1 MTGEAAGDLIAVA
14 NHPSTNEP
22 CEPIAR
28 VTHERK
34 LLMLTLPKIEEKT
47 GLNDFPVLYWNH
59 VGLEMNRI
67 THSLSGP
74 QSGPTMSSRALG
86 LMHLSMHDAYFAV
99 LGASAPYP
107 IYLPASECPA
117 LPASV
122 TPSLDNANIA
132 LTAAAITILD
142 HLYKSGG
149 AGISIEANETLT
161 SALSKAI
168 ADYQREIPTLS
179 AAHGFGQAVAEAI
192 FSRLGVKQGD
202 IGADAGRYEPKQGKY
217 KFRDEPVNPL
227 RRPPIDPNNPGRG
240 TRAQRLYHG
249 PFYGTTVKDFA
260 VTDPDGHTL
269 APPPAGDTAYLQAL
283 CEVIE
288 LGGAPGQTTTKRTP
302 DQTVAALYWAYDGAN
317 LIGTPPRL
325 YNQIA
330 RVIAW
335 NRSAPAA
342 TELARSSEFV
352 RLFALVNTAMADSGK
367 YAWKEKY
374 RHEFWRPLTGVR
386 EHDEAT
392 GSRPEKTGGNYHLD
406 KNADP
411 FWIALGAPETNT
423 NRISFK
429 PPFPAYPSGHA
440 TFGAAAFQMIRLFYK
455 CDATTADDISFSFVS
470 EELNGISRDLHAPFD
485 PAIPLEDQPGIIRTR
500 VVRRFKSLWQAIFE
514 NALSRIY
521 LGVHW
526 NFDAFDVKDLKGAG
540 YENAEAVTYS
550 HVWTKKRMDDKRPV
564 GGVPLGLGIA
574 NDIFANQMKA
584 PQQPG
589 MPMQATPDAAK
600 APEPAKSTYT
610 GIR

>member
-1 MTGEAAGDLIAVA
+1 
-14 NHPSTNEP
+14 
-22 CEPIAR
+22 
-28 VTHERK
+28 
-34 LLMLTLPKIEEKT
+34 MLTLPKIEEEP

-67 THSLSGP
+67 THSLGGP

-86 LMHLSMHDAYFAV
+86 LLHLAMHDAYFAV
-99 LGASAPYP
+99 LGTGAPYP
-107 IYLPASECPA
+107 IYLPNHERPA
-117 LPASV
+117 LAPGVKSN
-122 TPSLDNANIA
+122 LENANIA

-142 HLYKSGG
+142 HLYKNGG

-168 ADYQREIPTLS
+168 ADYQPEIPTLS
-179 AAHGFGQAVAEAI
+179 DAHGFGQAIAEAI

-202 IGADAGRYEPKQGKY
+202 VGADAGRYEPKQGKY

-227 RRPPIDPNNPGRG
+227 RRPAIDPNNPSRG

-269 APPPAGDTAYLQAL
+269 APPPAGDAAYLQAL
-283 CEVIE
+283 IEVIE
-288 LGGAPGQTTTKRTP
+288 LGGAPGQSKTKRTP

-325 YNQIA
+325 YNQIV

-335 NRSAPAA
+335 NRSSPAA
-342 TELARSSEFV
+342 TPLARTSEFV
-352 RLFALVNTAMADSGK
+352 RLFALVNTALADAGK

-374 RHEFWRPLTGVR
+374 RYEFWRPLTGVR
-386 EHDEAT
+386 EHDEAS
-392 GSRPEKTGGNYHLD
+392 GSRPEKTGGNLHLD
-406 KNADP
+406 CDSDP

-423 NRISFK
+423 NKISFK

-440 TFGAAAFQMIRLFYK
+440 TFGAAAFQMVRLFYK
-455 CDATTADDISFSFVS
+455 CDPATADDIGFRFVS

-485 PAIPLEDQPGIIRTR
+485 PSVPIEDQPGIIRTR

-514 NALSRIY
+514 NGLSRIY

-526 NFDAFDVKDLKGAG
+526 NFDALDIKDLKGVG
-540 YENAEAVTYS
+540 YENAEAMSYS
-550 HVWTKKRMDDKRPV
+550 HVWTTKRTDKNRPV

-574 NDIFANQMKA
+574 NDIFANNMMA
-584 PQQPG
+584 PQP
-589 MPMQATPDAAK
+589 AAVSARDTPVGAK
-600 APEPAKSTYT
+600 APEPAKSSYT